1 MTNESRV
8 TYFTAFMFAA
18 IVVKYIDMKTIIAA
32 TKNQNKIKE
41 IREITKA
48 FGMDIISRDDAGVP
62 DVEIEETGM
71 TFEEN
76 SYAKAYEIMKL
87 SGGIT
92 IADDSGLVVDC
103 LDGAPGVYSARFAAF
118 AGLWPG
124 DGDDQRDTS
133 DSANNAKLIDLIKDF
148 AYEDRTAR
156 FVSVI
161 TMVFPDGRTIVAG
174 GEVEG
179 NLILEARG
187 SGGFGYDPLF
197 IPKGYDQTFG
207 ELGAGIKNSIS
218 HRAKAL
224 EALREK
230 LEKEID

>member
-1 MTNESRV
+1 
-8 TYFTAFMFAA
+8 MFAV

-87 SGGIT
+87 SRGIT

-118 AGLWPG
+118 AGLWPS

-148 AYEDRTAR
+148 TYEERTAR

-161 TMVFPDGRTIVAG
+161 TMVFPDGKTIVAR
-174 GEVEG
+174 GEVKG
-179 NLILEARG
+179 NLVLEARG
-187 SGGFGYDPLF
+187 DGGFGYDPLF
-197 IPKGYDQTFG
+197 VPAGYDQTFG
-207 ELGAGIKNSIS
+207 ELGADVKNSIS

-224 EALREK
+224 EALRGK